1 MYKIHRSTL
10 FPMPGSYQSL
20 SDPGEDAELA
30 LQISNLPGEDAEES
44 SSKLGDDASLL
55 MYK

>member
-1 MYKIHRSTL
+1 
-10 FPMPGSYQSL
+10 MPGSYQSL